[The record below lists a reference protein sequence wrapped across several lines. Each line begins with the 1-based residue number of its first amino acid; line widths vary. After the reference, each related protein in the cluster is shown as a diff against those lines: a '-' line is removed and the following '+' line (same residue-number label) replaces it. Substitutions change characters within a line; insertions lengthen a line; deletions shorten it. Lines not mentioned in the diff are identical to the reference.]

1 MNKAKPAL
9 AVIWLAM
16 LAASSHA
23 DAAITAPTFVDFGVK
38 PDRASP
44 NPVLPVGAYYGH
56 ANTAPGADG
65 TCNTTACIYQN
76 GLVVGT
82 LSEAINTGGH
92 LHALNSVTDSEV
104 SYHADAPG
112 VYIRALDSTAFSLH
126 SIQFKAPYAAEGNPY
141 AGGTPIP
148 ESFDPA
154 IHFYEIIGF
163 SSALNPELT
172 NGDGTHYSN
181 RVAYQT
187 IENGF
192 SGTLALNQDFAN
204 VAAVWIHF
212 HGAQSVEDIIEI
224 GAEFKV
230 QIDDIAV
237 DAPTAVP
244 LPAASWILGSGLLG
258 LISIARK
265 NRQPTSR

>member
-92 LHALNSVTDSEV
+92 LHALNSVTDSEL

-112 VYIRALDSTAFSLH
+112 IYIRALDSTAFSLH
-126 SIQFKAPYAAEGNPY
+126 SIQFKAPY
-141 AGGTPIP
+141 
-148 ESFDPA
+148 
-154 IHFYEIIGF
+154 EIIGF
-163 SSALNPELT
+163 SSALNPDLT

-187 IENGF
+187 VENGF

-237 DAPTAVP
+237 DTPTAVP